1 MAVAVTRLETLSPAQ
16 ARRIALAAQGL
27 DRPRAAGGPSA
38 AQLLRAI
45 ARLGLLQLDSVS
57 VVVRAHYM
65 PLFSRLGPYD
75 RTLLDRLAA
84 HDGVPAVPRRRRLF
98 EYWAHEA
105 SLLPI
110 ELQPLLRWRMARAEQ
125 GLGTWSGLTRWAR
138 ANPHAVERALRE
150 VEARGRIGVSELS
163 GAGSRSGSW
172 WGWSDGKAALEWL
185 FWTCRL
191 TAAGRRGFE
200 RLYDL
205 PERVLPA
212 EVRNLPTPDE
222 ADAQRRLL
230 QHAAEAL
237 GIATDSDL
245 RDYFR
250 LPVAGFRQRLA
261 ELVEEGLLRPVRVE
275 GWRQPA
281 WLSVTARLPRRAEG
295 RALLAPFDPLVWERD
310 RTERLFGFRYRIE
323 IYTPAGKRQYG
334 YYVLPFLM
342 GDQLAARV
350 DVKTDRSMGRLLV
363 RAAHAEPLV
372 RQAEVAAALAAEL
385 RLMAGWLGL
394 ERVEVEA
401 KGDLAP
407 ALVACDGMSA
417 ALVGALDDEPAV
429 LDPGDAD
436 PGAAG

>member
-185 FWTCRL
+185 FWTGRL

-205 PERVLPA
+205 PQRVIPEAILA
-212 EVRNLPTPDE
+212 LPTPE
-222 ADAQRRLL
+222 P
-230 QHAAEAL
+230 AEAHRALMRFAAQAL
-237 GIATDSDL
+237 GVATQADL

-250 LPVAGFRQRLA
+250 LPVAAARQALA
-261 ELVEEGLLRPVRVE
+261 ELVEAGELRPVEVE
-275 GWRQPA
+275 GWRPA
-281 WLSVTARLPRRAEG
+281 AYLSATAKLPRRATG
-295 RALLAPFDPLVWERD
+295 RALLAPFDPLIWERD
-310 RTERLFGFRYRIE
+310 RTERLFGFHYRIE
-323 IYTPAGKRQYG
+323 IYTPADKRRHG

-342 GDQLAARV
+342 GDRLVARV
-350 DVKTDRSMGRLLV
+350 DLKSDRAGGRLLV
-363 RAAHAEPLV
+363 RAAHAEDWADKP
-372 RQAEVAAALAAEL
+372 ATAAALAEEL
-385 RLMAGWLGL
+385 RTMAGWLGL
-394 ERVEVEA
+394 ERVEVEP

-407 ALVACDGMSA
+407 ALLDVSGFRRA
-417 ALVGALDDEPAV
+417 ALDTLDDEPAV

-436 PGAAG
+436 EGIDG